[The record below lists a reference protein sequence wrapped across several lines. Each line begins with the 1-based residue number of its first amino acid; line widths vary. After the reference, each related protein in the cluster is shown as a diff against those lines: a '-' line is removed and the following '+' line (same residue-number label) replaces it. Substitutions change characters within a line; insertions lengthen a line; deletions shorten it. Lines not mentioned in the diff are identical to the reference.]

1 MRGPKRPLYLMVAL
15 ASCLVMATYNYF
27 ENRSV
32 FYDEIGSE
40 DILHR
45 EKEILVSLRI
55 AQLLGERG
63 RVDEIKERLEQ
74 ARINRDIDYYIA
86 TQKGRTVFWGTAD
99 GTFESLLADYKPG
112 VDYITKDVSFRA
124 EMVNRD
130 LLVMVGINKQS
141 DVAFALYMKHYRRQF
156 IEESLIFGLLG
167 LAVFFY
173 YSRDL
178 LLLVASFRSKDRKSF
193 RLIKTKSRESEIL
206 AQGLMGYEASVELLQ
221 NKSERLER
229 QVLPS
234 LKKEILSGRVPPYDF
249 DCTLVRTDINNFSTI
264 YNAHDVT
271 TFMSVINSFF
281 VEVTE
286 IVARHRGL
294 VHEFVG
300 DEVIFYIKDDDT
312 QNSFM
317 AATAVI
323 FEINHIAQRYSANTM
338 QAYGY
343 PFTVKSSLAH
353 GTIRFGPLVNG
364 HSIAGAVLIETVRIL
379 SHVVEKD
386 GNVICFDSAH
396 LSRLSGLVKARETM
410 SVQLKGFNGL
420 RRLVVAES
428 RDSIEMVLNRLTLN
442 SVENLTYYRSDSD
455 LIKIIKYLQSQMKDS
470 SNLHELAFKSRF
482 DLVNG
487 VLKLLR
493 EFPVATSTQ
502 NLSDASGI
510 QSELAALIE
519 TCHGKLRETHFK
531 QASVLISNILMLTQN
546 LIPHSRLEND
556 LALMLKSFLQ
566 DSDSRVVS
574 SALESL
580 TYFRAPVDSNI
591 YRTLL
596 EKALY
601 NADNR
606 IVANALVQEGMLDL
620 SAMVIRQLRSM
631 VVSTEPG
638 ECASAL
644 FVIGELARYHRLRDL
659 VYYSTHVE
667 FKRLLLQL
675 PIYAIHSDK
684 KIRKQTWLAAKK
696 AADSEIID
704 ALFKKIDTSGD
715 STLIAEAHQ
724 VFETAYFPLPVAS
737 KKSA

>member
-1 MRGPKRPLYLMVAL
+1 MRRKRPLYLMVAV

-45 EKEILVSLRI
+45 EKEILVSLRM

-86 TQKGRTVFWGTAD
+86 TQKGRPIFWGTAD

-130 LLVMVGINKQS
+130 VLVMVGINKQS

-156 IEESLIFGLLG
+156 IEEALIFGFLG
-167 LAVFFY
+167 FAVFFY

-178 LLLVASFRSKDRKSF
+178 LLLVGSFRNKDRKSF

-206 AQGLMGYEASVELLQ
+206 AQGLMGYEASIEQLQ
-221 NKSERLER
+221 NKSERLEC

-264 YNAHDVT
+264 YNTHDVT
-271 TFMSVINSFF
+271 TFMSIINSFF
-281 VEVTE
+281 GEVTE

-317 AATAVI
+317 AAMAAI
-323 FEINHIAQRYSANTM
+323 FEINHVAQRYSTNTM
-338 QAYGY
+338 QGHGY

-364 HSIAGAVLIETVRIL
+364 YSIAGAVLIETVRIL

-396 LSRLSGLVKARETM
+396 LSRLSALVKTRETM

-420 RRLVVAES
+420 RRLVVAEA
-428 RDSIEMVLNRLTLN
+428 RHSIETVLSTLTLN
-442 SVENLTYYRSDSD
+442 SVANLTYYRSNDA
-455 LIKIIKYLQSQMKDS
+455 LIEILKYLQSQVIDS
-470 SNLHELAFKSRF
+470 SSLHELGFKARF
-482 DLVNG
+482 DLING

-493 EFPVATSTQ
+493 EFPVATSMQ
-502 NLSDASGI
+502 NTSETSNI
-510 QSELAALIE
+510 QSLLTELLD
-519 TCHGKLRETHFK
+519 TSQNKLRATHFK
-531 QASVLISNILMLTQN
+531 QAGVLISNILMLTQN
-546 LIPHSRLEND
+546 LVPLNALENE

-580 TYFRAPVDSNI
+580 TYFRTPVDPDI

-596 EKALY
+596 QNALQ

-620 SAMVIRQLRSM
+620 SPMVIRQLRLM
-631 VVSTEPG
+631 VVSTQAG

-667 FKRLLLQL
+667 FKELLSKL
-675 PIYAIHSDK
+675 PSYATHSEK
-684 KIRKQTWLAAKK
+684 KIRKQAWLASKK
-696 AADSEIID
+696 AADSEIIE

-715 STLIAEAHQ
+715 SALIAEAHQ
-724 VFETAYFPLPVAS
+724 VFESSFLPLPVVS